1 MLNRKTGQW
10 KQNYHHQDAFHR
22 ADIRHHLHL
31 LESVPIFIFSLDNN
45 LDRVRANYLAPAL
58 FENTPPAVQASVCYH
73 PMKTS
78 CPNVQKKKKNHTA
91 DEAACWKWVAFP
103 PRSSS
108 AWLWTDNN
116 RGMQILWKQ
125 VVTKYFDN
133 TQKIAKQSQG
143 ICCPATAPLCDFT

>member
-1 MLNRKTGQW
+1 MLWWCPCSTLNRKTGQW

-78 CPNVQKKKKNHTA
+78 CPNVQKKKKKITQQMKQLAENGLPFLPGLVVHDYEQTII
-91 DEAACWKWVAFP
+91 EVCKYCENK
-103 PRSSS
+103 SS
-108 AWLWTDNN
+108 
-116 RGMQILWKQ
+116 R
-125 VVTKYFDN
+125 N
-133 TQKIAKQSQG
+133 TSITHKK
-143 ICCPATAPLCDFT
+143 